1 MTKEIQ
7 HKCKLLPF
15 SRREVL
21 SIQESKQQLGWGITV
36 FDLPEVWKKTQGEGV
51 VVAVLDSG
59 CDLNHPDLKNNLLS
73 GKNFI
78 DPTKE
83 PIDEN
88 GHGTHCTGIIC
99 AENNLIGMVGV
110 APKTKVIPVKVL
122 DKNGSGNLIDVANG
136 IRWAVDQ
143 KVDFI
148 SLSLGSPIPVEQVR
162 TAIQY
167 AESKGVVCFCAAGNA
182 GNTREIFYP
191 ANYPETIGIGS
202 INKDFDRSNFSCTGT
217 DLDFLAPG
225 NEIFSTVPESWYAI
239 LSGTS
244 MANPF
249 VVGIACLLLSY
260 NRETGNKINLMSCQ
274 DYRDELKKHCVDVK
288 NKEFANQKFFEGFGI
303 INPQDLFN
311 WISETPTNTSTPTP
325 SLTGLGL
332 SLGPSL
338 GLSLGLPVN
347 TSTPTP
353 SLTDT
358 PSETATL

>member
-1 MTKEIQ
+1 MDYGTWRKMKKKIQ

-167 AESKGVVCFCAAGNA
+167 AESNGVVCFCAAGNA

-249 VVGIACLLLSY
+249 AVGIACLLLSY
-260 NRETGNKINLMSCQ
+260 NRENGNKINLMSSQ
-274 DYRDELKKHCVDVK
+274 DYRDELKKHCIDVK
-288 NKEFANQKFFEGFGI
+288 NKEFAKQKFFEGFGI
-303 INPQDLFN
+303 INPQDLAD
-311 WISETPTNTSTPTP
+311 WISEK
-325 SLTGLGL
+325 
-332 SLGPSL
+332 
-338 GLSLGLPVN
+338 
-347 TSTPTP
+347 
-353 SLTDT
+353 
-358 PSETATL
+358 